1 MMRGNVARH
10 LPVLRRQALASGW
23 PAIRD
28 CLVKG
33 KTKLL
38 SRKDRYQI
46 VQLLDAEFKFNQ

>member
-46 VQLLDAEFKFNQ
+46 VQLLDAEFNH